1 MLNILQNRFVEIN
14 FIIIG
19 FLFTVKWESF
29 V

>member
-14 FIIIG
+14 FIITG